1 MAPSIRLIE
10 YLFPLID
17 AHIQAEGGTVDDEA
31 VVSFLKAT
39 TVVGILPV
47 PHIILT
53 RKYQP
58 NEYTSLW
65 FTTFLWS
72 TIFLHLCKEVP
83 LFDAD
88 SIKLFTITVV

>member
-1 MAPSIRLIE
+1 MCS
-10 YLFPLID
+10 
-17 AHIQAEGGTVDDEA
+17 
-31 VVSFLKAT
+31 
-39 TVVGILPV
+39 
-47 PHIILT
+47 T

-83 LFDAD
+83 MFDAEA
-88 SIKLFTITVV
+88 IKLFTITVV